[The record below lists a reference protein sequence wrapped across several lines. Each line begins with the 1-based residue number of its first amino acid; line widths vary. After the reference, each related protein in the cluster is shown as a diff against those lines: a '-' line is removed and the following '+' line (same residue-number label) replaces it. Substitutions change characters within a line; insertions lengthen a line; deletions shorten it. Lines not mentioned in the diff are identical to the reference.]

1 MPIPAA
7 TAHTPASIIAGPW
20 NEPDIDAS
28 TPMVRMPAPLYS
40 RLLRQAQEL
49 NAAGLKAYG
58 LLVVYPRHADFP
70 YQAVDV
76 VLMAPYCN
84 RRNEPASRA
93 ALPCSG

>member
-1 MPIPAA
+1 MPSPAPTT
-7 TAHTPASIIAGPW
+7 TAWTEPITVSAQSIRI
-20 NEPDIDAS
+20 
-28 TPMVRMPAPLYS
+28 PAPLYS